1 MADLLATLALLFALE
16 LVLGIDNI
24 VVISIIVSRLP
35 AELRKKARLIGLALA
50 LLARLLM
57 VAGASLLMA
66 MTDPLVF
73 GLSVRDLLLLLGGA
87 FLLWKAVKE
96 MFIFRWD
103 LRRGFSFC
111 SGVSSKTND
120 GGPWPLQRIRRARSR
135 ADWEGLKIRIQI

>member
-1 MADLLATLALLFALE
+1 MADLFATLALLLALE
-16 LVLGIDNI
+16 LVLGVDNI

-57 VAGASLLMA
+57 VAGASFLMA

-96 MFIFRWD
+96 ILISRWD

-111 SGVSSKTND
+111 NGVSSRIND
-120 GGPWPLQRIRRARSR
+120 GGPWRLRRIRRAPPR
-135 ADWEGLKIRIQI
+135 ADWEGVKIRIQI